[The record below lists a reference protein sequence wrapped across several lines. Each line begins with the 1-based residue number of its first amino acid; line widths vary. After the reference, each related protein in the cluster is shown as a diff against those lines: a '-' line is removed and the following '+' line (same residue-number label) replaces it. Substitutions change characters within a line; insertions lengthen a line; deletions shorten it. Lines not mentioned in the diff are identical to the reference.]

1 MKNLLRNSVIFL
13 LVSAIAGAVVWG
25 FVAGRAESS
34 DSDDAPVQAPP
45 RATQVDGQTVLNFS
59 TQAQRTNGIVVSM
72 LASTRR
78 AAVRP
83 AAATVLDLQPL
94 LDIKSKYESA
104 QTAIAQAGAAA
115 AASQAESRRLA
126 DLNRDSGNVAQKS
139 IEAAQ
144 ATAGSD
150 SAALQNARQALA
162 ILEDSTRLHW
172 GPTLAAW
179 IEKGSPEFTALL
191 AQRAYLVQVT
201 ATAPGACSAPAE
213 AILEL
218 PDGAHLAA
226 HRIAALPQVDARLQ
240 APAYL
245 YETPAHAGLVPGIN
259 LPVSLP
265 SGPAQSG
272 VVIPQSAVVYAQ
284 GSPWVYLEIA
294 PDKFTRRQISTAN
307 PVPGGWFVAGTFAA
321 NSRIVT
327 GGAQTLLSEE
337 FRSQIQSDED

>member
-1 MKNLLRNSVIFL
+1 MKNAFRNSIVL
-13 LVSAIAGAVVWG
+13 LLLAAIAGAVVWG
-25 FVAGRAESS
+25 FVAGRA
-34 DSDDAPVQAPP
+34 DKDDDDEAPVQAPP
-45 RATQVDGQTVLNFS
+45 RAVQAGGQTVLNFG
-59 TQAQRTNGIVVSM
+59 TQAQRTNGIVVSV
-72 LASTRR
+72 LTSTRR
-78 AAVRP
+78 AGVTP
-83 AAATVLDLQPL
+83 AAATVMDLQPL
-94 LDIKSKYESA
+94 LDIKSKFDSA

-115 AASQAESRRLA
+115 AAAQSESKRLA
-126 DLNRDSGNVAQKS
+126 DLNRDSGNVSQKS

-144 ATAGSD
+144 AAAGSD

-162 ILEDSTRLHW
+162 ILEDSARLQW
-172 GPTLAAW
+172 GPVLAAW

-201 ATAPGACSAPAE
+201 ATAPGAWAAPAE

-218 PDGAHLAA
+218 PDGAHLTS

-245 YETPAHAGLVPGIN
+245 YETPAHGGLVPGLN

-265 SGPAQSG
+265 SGPAQTG
-272 VVIPQSAVVYAQ
+272 VVVPQGAVVYAQ
-284 GSPWVYLEIA
+284 GAPWVYLEIA
-294 PDKFTRRQISTAN
+294 PGKFTRRQISTAN
-307 PVPGGWFVAGTFAA
+307 PVPSGWFVAATFPA